1 MGEQPLGQVA
11 YEAYCGKTDWKSL
24 ISGAPLPQW
33 EEVTARYTSCYG
45 MLLLMLVIKKN
56 DDLTNSRELKI

>member
-11 YEAYCGKTDWKSL
+11 YEAYCGKGWKSL

-33 EEVTARYTSCYG
+33 EEVRPDIQAAWDAAADA
-45 MLLLMLVIKKN
+45 VIKKN
-56 DDLTNSRELKI
+56 DE